1 MKPFRMKLKYK
12 LFLAVFPLMAV
23 LFLAVFAYLNAREQT
38 MRSNQ
43 LDGYFSTSV
52 SGLLEL
58 LARQDEATRTSASLV
73 SQDPGWSAI
82 NASAEKEGVGAL
94 MGSLQR
100 RASLEL
106 LAYVGSDGQVREG
119 SWSGNRWSMED
130 LKAALVGFF
139 HRSGGL
145 RKKSGY
151 LVLQGKLFSAGLA
164 SVQVAGM
171 DAFVLVGSQVQ
182 LGGLQRT
189 SAGLELAVAGA
200 EGRWSGAPA
209 ADQKD
214 ALVLNNLTDDLTRV
228 TLSAGTYFARTV
240 KLDPDMPHV
249 RVALL
254 APSAPFDRA
263 GSDLPVLLL
272 GCLAAALAGSLAIAF
287 LVSRSVTAPL
297 DLVNKAVRDLSSG
310 GSVAT
315 APSYLTERRDE
326 VGAVATSFNLLARSH
341 AEELKQKEKALMKLE
356 KYQTQLLD
364 LNHRL
369 AKKLY
374 ENRVM
379 LMLWREQE
387 KAEDTKDFLS
397 HILEEVLQGL
407 PFHYGCII
415 IRPLAQIGPEVILAR
430 IERQKTGK
438 DEISVTDILERSD
451 RTLWLSSLS
460 PELKEFLL
468 KMNQDTSNLRLV
480 QEVLTAKI
488 EPESPVRNLSI
499 VSLPLKQGEQH
510 MGSLALITE
519 RERFALNASDE
530 EFLVSVAAQVSVA
543 LDNRSLQF
551 ATRMDPLTRLYNRG
565 YLNDRLRE
573 EMMRTSRTNRPFTL
587 MILDIDHFKKVNDT
601 YGHQAGDEVLVGI
614 SALLKRSCRA
624 SDAICRYG
632 GEEIALVL
640 VDTPLAGAKT
650 FAENIRKTIETEA
663 FSIPDGKT
671 LRITASMG
679 LAEFPSQ
686 AGSMQELIK
695 HADDAL
701 YKAKREGRNVW
712 RAFSA

>member
-1 MKPFRMKLKYK
+1 MKLKYK
-12 LFLAVFPLMAV
+12 LFLAVFPL
-23 LFLAVFAYLNAREQT
+23 LAGLLVGVFTYMNLREQ
-38 MRSNQ
+38 RLRNNQ
-43 LDGYFSTSV
+43 LDAYFTSSF
-52 SGLLEL
+52 SGLMEL
-58 LARQDEATRTSASLV
+58 FARQDEAIRTSAALV
-73 SQDPGWSAI
+73 SQDSGWAAI
-82 NASAEKEGVGAL
+82 QATSEKEGVSAL
-94 MGSLQR
+94 MATLQR
-100 RASLEL
+100 KASLEL
-106 LAYVGSDGQVREG
+106 LVYIGTDGQAREG
-119 SWSGNRWSMED
+119 SWAGNRWTIDDVKEG
-130 LKAALVGFF
+130 LVGFF
-139 HRSGGL
+139 QRNGAL
-145 RKKSGY
+145 RKKSGF
-151 LVLQGKLFSAGLA
+151 LVLQGKLFAAAISP
-164 SVQVAGM
+164 VQVAGM
-171 DAFVLVGSQVQ
+171 EAYVLVGSQIP
-182 LGGLQRT
+182 LGGLQR
-189 SAGLELAVAGA
+189 ANPGLELTVAGF
-200 EGRWSGAPA
+200 EGQWSGVLA
-209 ADQKD
+209 ADKKD
-214 ALVLNNLTDDLTRV
+214 TLTLTNLSDEIERV
-228 TLSAGTYFARTV
+228 QLSGGTSFFARSV
-240 KLDPDMPHV
+240 KIDPDMPTM

-254 APSAPFDRA
+254 TPAAPFDRIGA
-263 GSDLPVLLL
+263 DLPPLFAACLLFSL
-272 GCLAAALAGSLAIAF
+272 LASLALAYMIA
-287 LVSRSVTAPL
+287 RSVTAPL
-297 DLVNKAVRDLSSG
+297 ELVSRAVRDVSSG

-341 AEELKQKEKALMKLE
+341 SDELKQKEKALMKLE
-356 KYQTQLLD
+356 KYQSQLLD

-468 KMNQDTSNLRLV
+468 RMNQESATNLRLL

-488 EPESPVRNLSI
+488 EPDSPVKSLSV

-510 MGSLALITE
+510 MGSMHLITE
-519 RERFALNASDE
+519 REKFALNASDE

-663 FSIPDGKT
+663 FTIPDGKSIK
-671 LRITASMG
+671 ITASMG

>member
-1 MKPFRMKLKYK
+1 MKLKYK
-12 LFLAVFPLMAV
+12 LFLAVFPLMAA
-23 LFLAVFAYLNAREQT
+23 LFLAAFAYLNARERT
-38 MRSNQ
+38 MRNNQ
-43 LDGYFSTSV
+43 LDGYFSGSV

-58 LARQDEATRTSASLV
+58 LARQDEATRTSAALV
-73 SQDPGWSAI
+73 AQDSSWATI
-82 NASAEKEGVGAL
+82 NASAEKEGVAAAL
-94 MGSLQR
+94 ASLQR
-100 RASLEL
+100 KASLEL

-119 SWSGNRWSMED
+119 SWAGNRWTMED
-130 LKAALVGFF
+130 VKAALVGFF

-145 RKKSGY
+145 KKKSGY
-151 LVLQGKLFSAGLA
+151 LVLQGKLFTAGLA
-164 SVQVAGM
+164 PVQVAGM

-189 SAGLELAVAGA
+189 SPGLEVAVAGA
-200 EGRWSGAPA
+200 EGRWSGALA

-214 ALVLNNLTDDLTRV
+214 TLILNNLTDDLTRV
-228 TLSAGTYFARTV
+228 SLTQGSFFARTV

-254 APSAPFDRA
+254 APSAPFDNA
-263 GSDLPVLLL
+263 GSDLPLLLL
-272 GCLAAALAGSLAIAF
+272 GCLLAALAGSIAVAV

-297 DLVNKAVRDLSSG
+297 DLVNKAVRELSTG
-310 GSVAT
+310 GNVAT

-356 KYQTQLLD
+356 KYQSQLLD

-468 KMNQDTSNLRLV
+468 RMNQDTSNLRLV

-519 RERFALNASDE
+519 RERFSLNASDE

-601 YGHQAGDEVLVGI
+601 HGHQAGDEVLVGI

-650 FAENIRKTIETEA
+650 FAENIRKTIEAES